1 LFSSSIE
8 QTRLPL
14 SSGARALAIALSAW
28 AAVAAAPTAHAQTT
42 SPANAGNTS
51 TLPVVTVEDTAENAN
66 SPTVGYVVRNSSS
79 VSKTDTPIVE
89 TAQSISTVTRDQI
102 REQGAQT
109 LNQVLRYVPGVAVET
124 RGATAT
130 RLDQF
135 TVRGFSAT
143 TYVDGLRNPG
153 SRDALPQVD
162 GYRVER
168 VDVLKGPSSVLYGQG
183 GPGGIVNMVS
193 KRPTDDPIREV
204 QFGLGNYDYRSAAF
218 DFGDRIDKEG
228 NFLYRITGLAY
239 GADGQIEHTKERRY
253 FIAPS
258 FTWKASPD
266 TRLTVLANFQRDPAM
281 GSYGAIPSVR
291 SLTRAPDGY
300 YLPADFYD
308 GDANFEKIDRKNA
321 SIGYQFDHRFNDTF
335 TFHQGLRYQKS
346 EGIYRSVYSG
356 GYADGAPNYSLIRR
370 SAIATNVEIDSFTVD
385 QNLQAK
391 FATGP
396 LAHTALLGF
405 DYQRTET
412 STLSGS
418 GPTYGAPALNVFRPN
433 NFMQIPVPA
442 FTADALGKAF
452 QSGVYLQDQMK
463 FGRLT
468 ATLGGRYDWSTTS
481 NSTRTIRTG
490 ALTNTGLKQEAFSGR
505 ASLLYLFDNGIAP
518 YASYSE
524 SFEPQSG
531 TGFNNQPFEPIQ
543 GKQNEVGVKYQP
555 VGSRSLFTAALFD
568 VRRKNTT
575 TTDPDPTHLCNGSRC
590 NIAAGEVRTR
600 GLELEARTEPIRGL
614 SLIAGYSYSDNKYT
628 KDNPTLAGVS
638 LEGKVP
644 GSVPTHQASTWARY
658 QVQEGPLAGVGIG
671 AGLRYVGST
680 YTSTTNLFKT
690 PSRVLVDALLD
701 VDLGRV
707 NPQLKGWNASL
718 NISNLFDKK
727 HVASCLGDY
736 DWCYYGYQRSV
747 RANVRYNF

>member
-1 LFSSSIE
+1 LFSSFTE
-8 QTRLPL
+8 QTRMPL

-28 AAVAAAPTAHAQTT
+28 AAVAAVPTAHAQTI
-42 SPANAGNTS
+42 SSANAGNAS

-79 VSKTDTPIVE
+79 GTKTDTPIVE

-102 REQGAQT
+102 REQGAQS
-109 LNQVLRYVPGVAVET
+109 LNQMLRYVPGVAVET

-135 TVRGFSAT
+135 TIRGFSAT
-143 TYVDGLRNPG
+143 TYLDGLRNPG

-168 VDVLKGPSSVLYGQG
+168 IDVIKGPSSVLYGQG
-183 GPGGIVNMVS
+183 GPGGIVNMIS
-193 KRPTDDPIREV
+193 KRPTDEPVREV
-204 QFGLGNYDYRSAAF
+204 QFGLGNYDNRSAGF
-218 DFGDRIDKEG
+218 DFGDRIDREG
-228 NFLYRITGLAY
+228 NFLYRITGLVY
-239 GADGQIEHTKERRY
+239 SADGQVDHTKESRY

-258 FTWKASPD
+258 FTWKASPH
-266 TRLTVLANFQRDPAM
+266 TRLTLLANFQRDPDM
-281 GSYGAIPSVR
+281 GSYGAVPGTR
-291 SLTRAPDGY
+291 TLYRAPDGY
-300 YLPADFYD
+300 YLPSSFYD
-308 GDANFEKIDRKNA
+308 GDANFEKSDRKNA

-335 TFHQGLRYQKS
+335 SFHQGLRYQKA

-356 GYADGAPNYSLIRR
+356 GYVDGAPNYALIRR
-370 SAIATNVEIDSFTVD
+370 NAIATNVEIDAFTID

-396 LAHTALLGF
+396 LAHTALVGF

-412 STLSGS
+412 STLSS
-418 GPTYGAPALNVFRPN
+418 SSTAPSLNAFRPN

-452 QSGVYLQDQMK
+452 QSGLYLQDQMK

-481 NSTRTIRTG
+481 NRNTTIRTG
-490 ALTNTGLKQEAFSGR
+490 AATNTGLKQEAFTGR

-531 TGFNNQPFEPIQ
+531 TGFNNQAFEPIQ
-543 GKQNEVGVKYQP
+543 GKQNEIGVKYQP
-555 VGSRSLFTAALFD
+555 VGSRSLFTAALYD
-568 VRRKNTT
+568 VRRQKTT
-575 TTDPDPTHLCNGSRC
+575 TTDPDPTHICNGARC
-590 NIAAGEVRTR
+590 SIQAGEVRTR
-600 GLELEARTEPIRGL
+600 GLELEARTEPLRGL

-628 KDNPTLAGVS
+628 KDNPTIGGQS

-644 GSVPTHQASTWARY
+644 GSVPTHQASAWARY
-658 QVQEGPLAGVGIG
+658 QVQEGPLAGVGFG

-718 NISNLFDKK
+718 NISNLFDKT
-727 HVASCLGDY
+727 HVASCLGDL
-736 DWCYYGYQRSV
+736 DWCYYGYQRAV
-747 RANVRYNF
+747 KANVRYTF

>member
-1 LFSSSIE
+1 M
-8 QTRLPL
+8 PL

-28 AAVAAAPTAHAQTT
+28 AAVAAAPAAHAQTAP
-42 SPANAGNTS
+42 PATTNRAS
-51 TLPVVTVEDTAENAN
+51 TLPVVTVEDTAETATA
-66 SPTVGYVVRNSSS
+66 PTVGYVVRNSSS
-79 VSKTDTPIVE
+79 GTKTDTPIVE

-102 REQGAQT
+102 REQNAQS
-109 LNQVLRYVPGVAVET
+109 LNQMLRYTPGVAVET

-135 TVRGFSAT
+135 TVRGFSASS
-143 TYVDGLRNPG
+143 YLDGLRNPG

-162 GYRVER
+162 GYRLER
-168 VDVLKGPSSVLYGQG
+168 IDVLKGPSSVMYGQG
-183 GPGGIVNMVS
+183 GPGGIVNMIS
-193 KRPTDDPIREV
+193 KRPTEDGVREI
-204 QFGLGNYDYRSAAF
+204 QFGLGNYSNRSLGFDY
-218 DFGDRIDKEG
+218 GDRLDKEG
-228 NFLYRITGLAY
+228 KLLFRVTGLAY
-239 GADGQIEHTKERRY
+239 AADGQIDHTKERRY

-258 FTWKASPD
+258 FTWKATPD
-266 TRLTVLANFQRDPAM
+266 TTLTVLANFQRDPDM
-281 GSYGAIPSVR
+281 GSYGAVPGVR
-291 SLTRAPDGY
+291 SLYRAPDGY
-300 YLPADFYD
+300 YLPSSFYD
-308 GDANFEKIDRKNA
+308 GDANFEKSDRKNA

-335 TFHQGLRYQKS
+335 SFHQGLRYQKA
-346 EGIYRSVYSG
+346 EGIYRSIYSG

-370 SAIATNVEIDSFTVD
+370 SAIATNVEIDAFTID

-396 LAHTALLGF
+396 LSHTALVGF

-418 GPTYGAPALNVFRPN
+418 GVNGGAPALNVFRPN

-442 FTADALGKAF
+442 FTADALAKAF
-452 QSGVYLQDQMK
+452 QSGLYVQDQMK

-481 NSTRTIRTG
+481 NTTRTIANNRVTS
-490 ALTNTGLKQEAFSGR
+490 TGLKQEAFSGR

-531 TGFNNQPFEPIQ
+531 TGFNGQPFEPIR
-543 GKQNEVGVKYQP
+543 GKQNEIGVKYQP
-555 VGSRSLFTAALFD
+555 VGSRSLFTAALYD

-575 TTDPDPTHLCNGSRC
+575 TTDPDPTHLCNGARC

-600 GLELEARTEPIRGL
+600 GLELEARTEPVRGL
-614 SLIAGYSYSDNKYT
+614 SLIAGYSYSDNVYT
-628 KDNPTLAGVS
+628 KDNSAVAGVN
-638 LEGKVP
+638 LEGKTP
-644 GSVPTHQASTWARY
+644 GSLPTHQASAWARY
-658 QVQEGPLAGVGIG
+658 QVQEGPLAGVGFG

-680 YTSTTNLFKT
+680 YTSTSNLYKT

-718 NISNLFDKK
+718 NISNLFDKT
-727 HVASCLGDY
+727 HVASCLGDF
-736 DWCYYGYQRSV
+736 DWCYYGYQRAV
-747 RANVRYNF
+747 KANVRYTF

>member
-1 LFSSSIE
+1 LLVS
-8 QTRLPL
+8 TLAHPRVPL

-28 AAVAAAPTAHAQTT
+28 AALAAPTAHAQNASTT
-42 SPANAGNTS
+42 PSTGAS

-66 SPTVGYVVRNSSS
+66 SPTTGYVVRSSS
-79 VSKTDTPIVE
+79 SGTKTDTPIVE
-89 TAQSISTVTRDQI
+89 TAQSISVVTRDQI
-102 REQGAQT
+102 REQGAQN
-109 LNQVLRYVPGVAVET
+109 LNSMLRYVPGVAVET

-143 TYVDGLRNPG
+143 TYLDGLRNPG

-168 VDVLKGPSSVLYGQG
+168 IDVIKGPSSVLYGQG
-183 GPGGIVNMVS
+183 GPGGIVNLVS
-193 KRPTDDPIREV
+193 KRPTDDPVREV
-204 QFGLGNYDYRSAAF
+204 QFGLGNFDYRSAAF

-239 GADGQIEHTKERRY
+239 GADGQIDHTKERRY
-253 FIAPS
+253 YIAPS
-258 FTWKASPD
+258 FTWKATKD
-266 TRLTVLANFQRDPAM
+266 TRLTVLTNFQRDPDM
-281 GSYGAIPSVR
+281 GSYGAVPAVR
-291 SLTRAPDGY
+291 TLTRAPDGY
-300 YLPADFYD
+300 YLDPSFYD

-321 SIGYQFDHRFNDTF
+321 SVGYQLDHRFNDTF
-335 TFHQGLRYQKS
+335 AFHQGLRYQRS

-356 GYADGAPNYSLIRR
+356 GYIDGAPTYASIRR
-370 SAIATNVEIDSFTVD
+370 SAIATNVDIDAFTVD

-391 FATGP
+391 FATGA
-396 LAHTALLGF
+396 LAHTALVGF

-412 STLSGS
+412 STLSGN
-418 GPTYGAPALNVFRPN
+418 GTAPALNAFRPN

-442 FTADALGKAF
+442 FTGDALSKAY
-452 QSGVYLQDQMK
+452 QSGVYLQDQVK
-463 FGRLT
+463 FGGLV
-468 ATLGGRYDWSTTS
+468 ATLGGRYDWATTGSS
-481 NSTRTIRTG
+481 NRTIATNRT
-490 ALTNTGLKQEAFSGR
+490 TYSNLKQDAFTGR

-543 GKQNEVGVKYQP
+543 GKQNEIGVKYQP
-555 VGSRSLFTAALFD
+555 VGSRSLFTAALYD
-568 VRRKNTT
+568 VRRQKTT
-575 TTDPDPTHLCNGSRC
+575 TTDPDPTHLCNGARC
-590 NIAAGEVRTR
+590 SIQAGEVRTR
-600 GLELEARTEPIRGL
+600 GLELEARTEPVRGL
-614 SLIAGYSYSDNKYT
+614 SLMAGYSYSDNKYT
-628 KDNPTLAGVS
+628 KDNPTIAGLS

-644 GSVPTHQASTWARY
+644 GSVPTHQASAWARY
-658 QVQEGPLAGVGIG
+658 QMQEGPLAGVGIG
-671 AGLRYVGST
+671 AGLRYVGTT

-690 PSRVLVDALLD
+690 PGRVLVDALID
-701 VDLGRV
+701 VDLGRI
-707 NPQLKGWNASL
+707 NPQMKGWNASL
-718 NISNLFDKK
+718 NISNLFDKT

-747 RANVRYNF
+747 KANVRYTW